1 MKTFKFWTGGESV
14 QMMSRATR
22 REFFRRVAGGTAWV
36 IGSSASKTWAYPGYS
51 REAGQDWNDLDPAGD
66 SGGDLLTNPRY
77 AVGAKFRL
85 GQFIQRGA
93 DPKDAEAIFRRLTD
107 LESQRWVDEWT
118 RLAEPWEEKGAA
130 FVSQAKN
137 EEAKEAYQKASMY
150 YGVAKFPVINHQA
163 KKAAYRKCIETYL
176 KAARYFDPPLERVTI
191 PFEGREIVGYLR
203 IPKGA
208 TRPPVVIATGGID
221 VYKEERDTTD
231 LLDAGL
237 AAFSTDMPGN
247 GECPEWYTPDAGR
260 TYSAVIDYLEK
271 RNDVDGKRLGIVGRS
286 YGGYWAGK
294 MAYVENK
301 RIRAAVE
308 WGGPVHYTFQEPW
321 LNHLQEDKLYLWPF
335 LDSMVY
341 AHHVRD
347 IAELREQASTLSLK
361 TQGWLDKPAAPMLV
375 VNGAK
380 DPWITIQ
387 DLYLLLESG
396 EPKSARVY
404 PEAGHMGAGAET
416 GKLVMN
422 WLKAQL
428 SR

>member
-1 MKTFKFWTGGESV
+1 
-14 QMMSRATR
+14 MMSKATR
-22 REFFRRVAGGTAWV
+22 REFCRRVAGGTAWA
-36 IGSSASKTWAYPGYS
+36 IGNSASKTSAFPRSSKETGQYS
-51 REAGQDWNDLDPAGD
+51 NDLNPTQD
-66 SGGDLLTNPRY
+66 SGSNLLTNPRY

-93 DPKDAEAIFRRLTD
+93 DPKDAEAVFRRLTD
-107 LESQRWVDEWT
+107 LEPQLWVDEWT
-118 RLAEPWEEKGAA
+118 RLADPWERKGAELA
-130 FVSQAKN
+130 TQGKN
-137 EEAKEAYQKASMY
+137 LEAKEAYQKASMY
-150 YGVAKFPVINHQA
+150 YGVAKFPVINHPA
-163 KKAAYRKCIETYL
+163 KKTAYRKCIETYL

-191 PFEGREIVGYLR
+191 PFEGREITGYLR
-203 IPKGA
+203 IPKGV

-221 VYKEERDTTD
+221 VYKEERDTSD

-247 GECPEWYTPDAGR
+247 GECVEWYTPNAGR
-260 TYSAVIDYLEK
+260 IYSAVIDYLEK
-271 RNDVDGKRLGIVGRS
+271 RDELDGKRIGIVGRS

-294 MAYVENK
+294 MAYVESK
-301 RIRAAVE
+301 RIKAAVE

-321 LNHLQEDKLYLWPF
+321 LQHLQEDKLYLWPF

-341 AHHVRD
+341 AHHVKD
-347 IAELREQASTLSLK
+347 IAELRGQAPTLSLK
-361 TQGWLDKPAAPMLV
+361 SQGWLDKPAAPMLV

-404 PEAGHMGAGAET
+404 PEGGHMGGGAET
-416 GKLVMN
+416 GKLVMG
-422 WLKAQL
+422 WLKARL

>member
-1 MKTFKFWTGGESV
+1 MASK
-14 QMMSRATR
+14 ATR
-22 REFFRRVAGGTAWV
+22 REFCERVVGGAGWA
-36 IGSSASKTWAYPGYS
+36 IAGSAGIPWENRGEPKESGRYS
-51 REAGQDWNDLDPAGD
+51 FESGETQD

-93 DPKDAEAIFRRLTD
+93 DAKEAESIFRRLTD
-107 LESQRWVDEWT
+107 LEPQRWVDEWT
-118 RLAEPWEEKGAA
+118 RLAEPWEKKAA
-130 FVSQAKN
+130 DFTTQGKSQ
-137 EEAKEAYQKASMY
+137 EAKEAFQKASMY
-150 YGVAKFPVINHQA
+150 YGIAKFPVINHSA
-163 KKAAYRKCIETYL
+163 KQAAYRKCIETYL

-191 PFEGREIVGYLR
+191 PFEGREIIGYLR

-208 TRPPVVIATGGID
+208 KRPPVVIATGGID
-221 VYKEERDTTD
+221 VYKEERDTSD
-231 LLDAGL
+231 LLEAGL

-247 GECPEWYTPDAGR
+247 GESPEWYNADAGR

-271 RNDVDGKRLGIVGRS
+271 RDDVDGERLGIVGRS

-294 MAYVENK
+294 MAYVESK

-321 LNHLQEDKLYLWPF
+321 LNHLRDDKLYLWPF
-335 LDSMVY
+335 LESMVY
-341 AHHVRD
+341 AHHVKD
-347 IAELREQASTLSLK
+347 IAELREQAPTLSLK
-361 TQGWLDKPAAPMLV
+361 SQGWLDKPAAPMLV

-404 PEAGHMGAGAET
+404 PEGGHMGGGAET
-416 GKLVMN
+416 GKLVMT

>member
-1 MKTFKFWTGGESV
+1 MAWANSQDSKESRPV
-14 QMMSRATR
+14 
-22 REFFRRVAGGTAWV
+22 FD
-36 IGSSASKTWAYPGYS
+36 GSDPT
-51 REAGQDWNDLDPAGD
+51 QDSSDN
-66 SGGDLLTNPRY
+66 LLTNPRY

-107 LESQRWVDEWT
+107 LEPQRWAEEWT
-118 RLAEPWEEKGAA
+118 RLAQPWEKKGAEFA
-130 FVSQAKN
+130 AQGKSQ
-137 EEAKEAYQKASMY
+137 EAKEAYQKASMY
-150 YGVAKFPVINHQA
+150 YGIAKFPVINHPA
-163 KKAAYRKCIETYL
+163 KKNAYRKCVETFL

-203 IPKGA
+203 IPKTVA
-208 TRPPVVIATGGID
+208 RPPVVIATGGID
-221 VYKEERDTTD
+221 VYKEERDTSD

-247 GECPEWYTPDAGR
+247 GECPEWYTADAGR

-271 RNDVDGKRLGIVGRS
+271 RDDVDAKRLGIVGRS

-294 MAYVENK
+294 MAYVESK

-321 LNHLQEDKLYLWPF
+321 LQHLQEDKLYLWPF

-341 AHHVRD
+341 AHHVKD
-347 IAELREQASTLSLK
+347 IAELREQAPALSLK
-361 TQGWLDKPAAPMLV
+361 TQGWLDKPSAPMLA

-404 PEAGHMGAGAET
+404 PESGHMGAGAET
-416 GKLVMN
+416 AKLVVS

-428 SR
+428 AK

>member
-1 MKTFKFWTGGESV
+1 MASLPWAA
-14 QMMSRATR
+14 SRDLN
-22 REFFRRVAGGTAWV
+22 
-36 IGSSASKTWAYPGYS
+36 GS
-51 REAGQDWNDLDPAGD
+51 RLIFNDSDSSQD
-66 SGGDLLTNPRY
+66 SGGSLLTNARY

-107 LESQRWVDEWT
+107 LEPQRWVDEWT
-118 RLAEPWEEKGAA
+118 RLAEPWEQKGAEFA
-130 FVSQAKN
+130 AQRKDR
-137 EEAKEAYQKASMY
+137 EAKEALQKASMY
-150 YGVAKFPVINHQA
+150 YGVAKFPVINHPA
-163 KKAAYRKCIETYL
+163 KKTAYRKCIETYL

-191 PFEGREIVGYLR
+191 PFDGREIVGYLR
-203 IPKGA
+203 IPKGVA
-208 TRPPVVIATGGID
+208 RPPVVIATGGID
-221 VYKEERDTTD
+221 VYKEERDTSD

-247 GECPEWYTPDAGR
+247 GECVEWYNADAGR

-271 RNDVDGKRLGIVGRS
+271 RDDLDGKRLGIVGRS

-294 MAYVENK
+294 MAYLESK

-308 WGGPVHYTFQEPW
+308 WGGPIHYTFQEPW
-321 LNHLQEDKLYLWPF
+321 LQHLQEDKLYLWPF

-347 IAELREQASTLSLK
+347 IAELREQAPTLSLK
-361 TQGWLDKPAAPMLV
+361 TQGWLDKPTASMLV

-396 EPKSARVY
+396 EPKCARVY

-416 GKLVMN
+416 GKLVMS

-428 SR
+428 AR